1 MAKESNRSARFQVK
15 RIYERYDASDGIRIL
30 VDRLWP
36 RGVAKSAA
44 RLDRWLKEIAPSP
57 ELRQWFGHRPERFA
71 EFARKYE
78 WELATDE
85 TKRVFV
91 DELLSLSGTV
101 TLLYA
106 AKDERYNHAVV
117 LQEFLRRYGHNGAYG
132 KRCEQME

>member
-1 MAKESNRSARFQVK
+1 MDDYRLK
-15 RIYERYDASDGIRIL
+15 RIYTPAERDDGVRIL

-36 RGVAKSAA
+36 RGMAKSEAH
-44 RLDRWLKEIAPSP
+44 LDRWMKEIAPSS

-71 EFARKYE
+71 EFARRYE
-78 WELATDE
+78 WELTTDG
-85 TKRVFV
+85 TKQALVK
-91 DELLSLSGTV
+91 ELLSLSGTV

-117 LQEFLRRYGHNGAYG
+117 LREFLHRYGHNGAYG